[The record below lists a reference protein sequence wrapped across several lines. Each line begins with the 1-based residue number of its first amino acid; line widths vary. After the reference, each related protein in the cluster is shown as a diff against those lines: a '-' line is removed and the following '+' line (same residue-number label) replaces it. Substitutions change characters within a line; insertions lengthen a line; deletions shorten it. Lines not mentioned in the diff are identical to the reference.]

1 MPDAFSV
8 FDDFWEGLRLSQPH
22 VLALD
27 VSSLCDDDNLVSGM
41 GLEHPAHEN
50 LRLSIGVVGTRV
62 DQVAATLEVALQ
74 CCLMLSIAIG
84 DPVTPKSQ
92 RMTPQASG
100 AQRTRNF
107 RWRIHQE

>member
-8 FDDFWEGLRLSQPH
+8 FDDFWESLRLGQPH

-27 VSSLCDDDNLVSGM
+27 VSSLCDDDDLVSGM
-41 GLEHPAHEN
+41 GLEHPANEN

-62 DQVAATLEVALQ
+62 NQVSATLEVVFQ
-74 CCLMLSIAIG
+74 CCLMLGVAVG

-100 AQRTRNF
+100 AERTKDF
-107 RWRIHQE
+107 G